1 MEKKNQQEEME
12 LFQTSLFGEQPAN
25 PFGSAEVRNRPAAR
39 DTSSSWGMVKTKSPS
54 PSVSKVNTAELN
66 EKIAAKPN
74 VGGTEEQWA
83 DWLNRLV
90 HCEKCGLCKT
100 RTKVVKNPWQASAK
114 VVMLG
119 EAPGGQEDLQGQPFV
134 GQAGGI
140 LTEFL
145 ELAGLNREDLYIA
158 NTLKCR
164 PVRPSNR
171 GIYGNY
177 ANRKPAPEETAACK
191 PILIEELKLTGA
203 KYIVTLGAVA
213 LSWVLRKP
221 ASITAMA
228 GKPFYSDWLQMYVF
242 PIYHPAALIYD
253 TSKKAAYLQHMA
265 KLKVWLAENL
275 D

>member
-1 MEKKNQQEEME
+1 MEKEIKDNEE
-12 LFQTSLFGEQPAN
+12 LWQTSLFGEPASAPPGAN
-25 PFGSAEVRNRPAAR
+25 RGSSRAAAR
-39 DTSSSWGMVKTKSPS
+39 ESSSSWGMVQQRKESQPMK
-54 PSVSKVNTAELN
+54 KVDTAALN
-66 EKIAAKPN
+66 EKIAEKTN

-83 DWLNRLV
+83 DWLNRLI

-100 RTKVVKNPWQASAK
+100 RTKVVKNPWQSSAK

-177 ANRKPAPEETAACK
+177 ANRKPVPEETAACK
-191 PILIEELKLTGA
+191 PILVEELKLTGA
-203 KYIVTLGAVA
+203 KYMVTLGAVA
-213 LSWVLRKP
+213 LSWVLQRP

-228 GKPFYSDWLQMYVF
+228 GKPFYSQWLGMWIF

-253 TSKKAAYLQHMA
+253 ASKKATYLQHMA
-265 KLKVWLAENL
+265 RLKMWLAENL

>member
-1 MEKKNQQEEME
+1 MEKKNQENEE
-12 LFQTSLFGEQPAN
+12 LFQTSLFGEPAVSSVAR
-25 PFGSAEVRNRPAAR
+25 GSGSSRASAR
-39 DTSSSWGMVKTKSPS
+39 ESSSSWGMVQQRKEPQ
-54 PSVSKVNTAELN
+54 PVRKVDTAALN
-66 EKIAAKPN
+66 EKIAEKTN
-74 VGGTEEQWA
+74 VGGTEEQWT
-83 DWLNRLV
+83 DWLDRLM

-203 KYIVTLGAVA
+203 KYMVTLGAVA
-213 LSWVLRKP
+213 LSWVLQKP

-228 GKPFYSDWLQMYVF
+228 GKPFYSQWLGMWVF

-253 TSKKAAYLQHMA
+253 ASKKATYLQHMA

-275 D
+275 E